1 MECFMGMSMM
11 KQVVNDK
18 EAYMIQQGQRI
29 DIEGEDYQDMKKG
42 AVPFDELNLI
52 NNADIKLTGIEC
64 LNGTEAYAVKNDDTT
79 LYFDIKT
86 GYKIAEA
93 KEMEQMGQKTTQ
105 TTYYGD
111 YKDVKGIKV
120 PYKVNMN
127 VGVELDM
134 TVSEV
139 KINEGVSAADFQ

>member
-1 MECFMGMSMM
+1 VKTIYTKANGTIQGTPLELTIKISADQKMAVEMTAMGMSMM

-52 NNADIKLTGIEC
+52 NNADIKLTGIESV
-64 LNGTEAYAVKNDDTT
+64 NGTEAYAVKNDDTT

-111 YKDVKGIKV
+111 YKDVK
-120 PYKVNMN
+120 
-127 VGVELDM
+127 
-134 TVSEV
+134 
-139 KINEGVSAADFQ
+139 